1 MGLLGYWD
9 KLVIHFLAASNNPRI
24 HKFIEFMFL
33 YSRRCK
39 QGNVVDV
46 ARAAGNFKTLLKIL
60 SELEIPP
67 VVPGVK
73 TMTLVDFLKMQKEV
87 TVFAPTDEA
96 FAKVKGHLNRPRTFR
111 PKASTPHFYSIRLN
125 L

>member
-1 MGLLGYWD
+1 
-9 KLVIHFLAASNNPRI
+9 
-24 HKFIEFMFL
+24 MFL

-60 SELEIPP
+60 SELEVP
-67 VVPGVK
+67 VVDI
-73 TMTLVDFLKMQKEV
+73 LEMQRNV

-96 FAKVKGHLNRPRTFR
+96 FAKVEGHINQGLFNPKLQPQTFQ
-111 PKASTPHFYSIRLN
+111 PQTFQP
-125 L
+125 

>member
-1 MGLLGYWD
+1 M
-9 KLVIHFLAASNNPRI
+9 LAPKSQ
-24 HKFIEFMFL
+24 FIEFMFL

-73 TMTLVDFLKMQKEV
+73 TKTMVDFLKMQREV

-96 FAKVKGHLNRPRTFR
+96 FAKVEGHLNPGLFN
-111 PKASTPHFYSIRLN
+111 PKHQP
-125 L
+125 